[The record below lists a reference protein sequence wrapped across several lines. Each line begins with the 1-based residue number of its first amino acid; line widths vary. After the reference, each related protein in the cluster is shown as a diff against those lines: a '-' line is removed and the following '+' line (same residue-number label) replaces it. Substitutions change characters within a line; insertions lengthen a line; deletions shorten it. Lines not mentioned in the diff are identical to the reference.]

1 MDTTPNK
8 RCAQCVSDFLEGAP
22 FCTDCGKLSPAVVAE
37 GNVALEIDDVPSE
50 KIRDQALSMLK
61 AWFPQLEPIRAA
73 ASLKAGRTI
82 LISGIDDESAR
93 RILEGLESL
102 KVRGRPKLLGDKPGW
117 LKWIWNPGLAV
128 SALGLVLAAAFGG
141 LPAFFFIVIALGAP
155 VAVALLKGRG
165 KEPLIPSVRIGDQA
179 DQWIRLSDA
188 YSEVVA
194 QLSSQDSQNLKALV
208 RKVFRLQ
215 KRLKSES
222 LASVAAGLERGDL
235 YQSLG
240 DALRSAVELSR
251 RISAEP
257 EENKGPVRNEIAKL
271 NELADRTANWFRKL
285 DDPVIKNASVLEA
298 ELDSVSESIDRI
310 VREVRPLPD
319 VRLTSKEKITP

>member
-1 MDTTPNK
+1 MNTAKDKNCE
-8 RCAQCVSDFLEGAP
+8 RCVSDFLEGAS
-22 FCTDCGKLSPAVVAE
+22 FCAECGKLSPAVVAE
-37 GNVALEIDDVPSE
+37 GNLALEIDDVPSE
-50 KIRDQALSMLK
+50 KIRDQAVSMLN
-61 AWFPQLEPIRAA
+61 AWFPQLEPIRSA

-82 LISGIDDESAR
+82 LISGIDDESAK
-93 RILEGLESL
+93 RILEGLEAL
-102 KVRGRPKLLGDKPGW
+102 KVRGRPKLLGDKPSW

-128 SALGLVLAAAFGG
+128 SALGLILAAAFGG
-141 LPAFFFIVIALGAP
+141 WPAFFLIVIALGAP
-155 VAVALLKGRG
+155 VAVTLLKGRG
-165 KEPLIPSVRIGDQA
+165 KEPLIHSIRIGDQA
-179 DQWIRLSDA
+179 DQWIRLSEA
-188 YSEVVA
+188 YTEVLA
-194 QLSSQDSQNLKALV
+194 QLSSQDSENLKALV

-215 KRLKSES
+215 KQLKSES

-251 RISAEP
+251 RISTEP
-257 EENKGPVRNEIAKL
+257 EEKKEPLRNEIAKL
-271 NELADRTANWFRKL
+271 NELADRTTNWFRRL

-298 ELDSVSESIDRI
+298 ELNSVSESIDRI